1 MPVKSRFIQAVTVFY
16 QVKNIIGK
24 VKKRQIM
31 KYEEAITYI
40 EKCNLFGSIPGLD
53 SIRALT
59 GKLGNPQDELKF
71 IHVAGTNGKGS
82 VSAFIGTTLQLSGL
96 KVGRYISPTI
106 YTYRERFQ
114 INGRM
119 MGKKE
124 LGEEMELIKE
134 ACDTLV
140 MEGKPHPT
148 SFEIETALAFH
159 YFLKKQCDIVVLETG
174 MGGSLDATNIIQN
187 PLLCILTP
195 ISMDHMQYLG
205 NTLTCIAENK
215 CGIIKNGCTVVSAIQ
230 NEEARRVVEE
240 VCVRERVRLVPA
252 DASLAEYICI
262 EKKVSPSLEGQ
273 VFVFE
278 NKQYEISLLG
288 KYQIENAVIAI
299 KALQELAAMGYGTI
313 TDENIKKGLLATQ
326 WKGRFSV
333 VADKPYFVVDGAH
346 NVAAAKKLV
355 QSIRFY
361 FTNCK
366 IVYIMGMFRDKE
378 YEKVIQITA
387 PLAEQIITVATPGN
401 PRALPA
407 VELAHAVR
415 KVNPNVTCA
424 DSLEEAV
431 EMSYLFA
438 DKDSVIIGFG
448 SLSFLGD
455 LMNIVENN
463 RAVRS
468 DTHGK

>member
-1 MPVKSRFIQAVTVFY
+1 
-16 QVKNIIGK
+16 
-24 VKKRQIM
+24 M
-31 KYEEAITYI
+31 KYEDAVTFI
-40 EKCNLFGSIPGLD
+40 EECNLLGSVPGLD

-59 GKLGNPQDELKF
+59 AKIGNPQDELTF

-82 VSAFIGTTLQLSGL
+82 VSAFVGETLQLSGF

-119 MGKKE
+119 IGKKE
-124 LGEEMELIKE
+124 LGEEMGLIKE
-134 ACDTLV
+134 ACDALV
-140 MEGKPHPT
+140 AEGKTHPT

-159 YFLKKQCDIVVLETG
+159 YFLKRKCDIVVLETG
-174 MGGSLDATNIIQN
+174 MGGTLDATNIIKN
-187 PLLCILTP
+187 PLLCVLTS

-205 NTLTCIAENK
+205 DTLTQIAENK
-215 CGIIKNGCTVVSAIQ
+215 CGIIKDGCTVISAVQ
-230 NEEARRVVEE
+230 NDEAECVIKE
-240 VCVRERVRLVPA
+240 VCDQKNARLVFA
-252 DASLAEYICI
+252 DASLAEYVNLGKNRI
-262 EKKVSPSLEGQ
+262 PSLEKQAFIFDG
-273 VFVFE
+273 E
-278 NKQYEISLLG
+278 QYEISLLG
-288 KYQIENAVIAI
+288 KYQIENAVIAL
-299 KALQELAAMGYGTI
+299 KALHELRAMGYNKI
-313 TDENIKKGLLATQ
+313 TDDRIKKGFLATQ

-333 VADKPYFVVDGAH
+333 LASKPYFVVDGAH

-355 QSIRFY
+355 RSIQFY
-361 FTNCK
+361 FTNRK

-387 PLAEQIITVATPGN
+387 PLASQIITVATPGN

-407 VELAHAVR
+407 VELAHAVS
-415 KVNPNVTCA
+415 KVNPNVTSA

-438 DKDSVIIGFG
+438 DKESAIIGFG

-463 RAVRS
+463 RTVRS

>member
-1 MPVKSRFIQAVTVFY
+1 
-16 QVKNIIGK
+16 
-24 VKKRQIM
+24 M
-31 KYEEAITYI
+31 KYEDAITFI
-40 EKCNLFGSIPGLD
+40 EECNLLGSIPGLD
-53 SIRALT
+53 SIRVLT
-59 GKLGNPQDELKF
+59 GALGNPQDELKF

-82 VSAFIGTTLQLSGL
+82 VSSFIGTVLQCSGY

-114 INGRM
+114 VNGRM
-119 MGKKE
+119 IGKKE
-124 LGEEMELIKE
+124 LGEEMAIIKE

-140 MEGKPHPT
+140 AQGKPHPT

-159 YFLKKQCDIVVLETG
+159 YFHKKQCDIVVLETG
-174 MGGSLDATNIIQN
+174 MGGTLDATNIIKN
-187 PLLCILTP
+187 PLLCVLTS

-205 NTLTCIAENK
+205 ETLTDIARNK
-215 CGIIKNGCTVVSAIQ
+215 CGIIKEGCTVISTMQ
-230 NEEARRVVEE
+230 DEEAELVIKET
-240 VCVRERVRLVPA
+240 CAQKKSRLIFA
-252 DASLAEYICI
+252 DASLAEYIYLG
-262 EKKVSPSLEGQ
+262 KKGSPSLQ
-273 VFVFE
+273 KQAFVFE
-278 NKQYEISLLG
+278 KEQYEISLLG
-288 KYQIENAVIAI
+288 KYQIENAVIAL
-299 KALQELAAMGYGTI
+299 KAIEELRAMGYGKI
-313 TDENIKKGLLATQ
+313 TDGKIKKGLIETQ
-326 WKGRFSV
+326 WKGRFTLI
-333 VADKPYFVVDGAH
+333 ADKPYFVVDGAH

-355 QSIRFY
+355 HSMQFY
-361 FTNCK
+361 FTNRK

-387 PLAEQIITVATPGN
+387 PLASQIITVATPGN

-407 VELAHAVR
+407 VELAHAVS
-415 KVNPNVTCA
+415 KVNPHVTSA

-438 DKDSVIIGFG
+438 DKESVIVGFG

-463 RAVRS
+463 RTVRS

>member
-1 MPVKSRFIQAVTVFY
+1 
-16 QVKNIIGK
+16 
-24 VKKRQIM
+24 M
-31 KYEEAITYI
+31 KYEDAIAYI
-40 EKCNLFGSIPGLD
+40 EECNLLGSVPGLD

-59 GKLGNPQDELKF
+59 AKLGNPQDELRC

-82 VSAFIGTTLQLSGL
+82 VSSFVGTTLQLGGL

-106 YTYRERFQ
+106 DTYRERFQ

-119 MGKKE
+119 IGKKE
-124 LGEEMELIKE
+124 LGEEMGRIKE

-140 MEGKPHPT
+140 SEGRPHPT
-148 SFEIETALAFH
+148 SFEIETALAVH
-159 YFLKKQCDIVVLETG
+159 YFLKKKCDMVVLETG
-174 MGGSLDATNIIQN
+174 MGGTLDATNIIKN
-187 PLLCILTP
+187 PLLCVLTS

-205 NTLTCIAENK
+205 DTPGRIAENK
-215 CGIIKNGCTVVSAIQ
+215 CGIIKEGCTVVSAVQ
-230 NEEARRVVEE
+230 SEEAERVVKE
-240 VCVRERVRLVPA
+240 VSAKRNARLVLA
-252 DASLAEYICI
+252 DASTAEYISI
-262 EKKVSPSLEGQ
+262 GKKGSPSLEKQ
-273 VFVFE
+273 AFLFE
-278 NKQYEISLLG
+278 GERYEISLLG
-288 KYQIENAVIAI
+288 KYQIENAVIAV
-299 KALQELAAMGYGTI
+299 KTLQELRAMGYERI
-313 TDENIKKGLLATQ
+313 TDDTIKKGLFATQ

-333 VADKPYFVVDGAH
+333 IAKKPYFVVDGAH

-355 QSIRFY
+355 QSMQFY
-361 FTNCK
+361 FTNRK

-378 YEKVIQITA
+378 YDKVIQITA
-387 PLAEQIITVATPGN
+387 PLASQIITVATPGN

-407 VELAHAVR
+407 VELACAVR
-415 KVNPNVTCA
+415 EVNPNVTSA

-438 DKDSVIIGFG
+438 DKESVIIGFG
-448 SLSFLGD
+448 SLSFLGE

>member
-1 MPVKSRFIQAVTVFY
+1 
-16 QVKNIIGK
+16 
-24 VKKRQIM
+24 M
-31 KYEEAITYI
+31 KYEEAIAYI
-40 EKCNLFGSIPGLD
+40 EECNKLGSIPGLD
-53 SIRALT
+53 SVRALT
-59 GKLGNPQDELKF
+59 GALGNPQDELKI
-71 IHVAGTNGKGS
+71 IHIAGTNGKGS
-82 VSAFIGTTLQLSGL
+82 VSSFIGTVLQRSGY

-119 MGKKE
+119 IGKE
-124 LGEEMELIKE
+124 ALGKAMEVVKQ

-140 MEGKPHPT
+140 INGKPHPT
-148 SFEIETALAFH
+148 SFEIETALAF
-159 YFLKKQCDIVVLETG
+159 YFFQKRGCDVVVLETG
-174 MGGSLDATNIIQN
+174 MGGTLDATNIIKN
-187 PLLCILTP
+187 PLLCVLTS

-205 NTLTCIAENK
+205 DSLAEIAANK
-215 CGIIKNGCTVVSAIQ
+215 CGIIKDECTVVSTVQ
-230 NEEARRVVEE
+230 KEEAECVIKE
-240 VCVRERVRLVPA
+240 VCAAKKAKLVFA
-252 DASLAEYICI
+252 DASLAEFDNLG
-262 EKKVSPSLEGQ
+262 KKGAPSLE
-273 VFVFE
+273 
-278 NKQYEISLLG
+278 KQAFIWEGERYEISLLG

-299 KALQELAAMGYGTI
+299 KALMELQAMGYDKI
-313 TDENIKKGLLATQ
+313 TSKKIKEGLLLTQ
-326 WKGRFSV
+326 WKGRFTLIAS
-333 VADKPYFVVDGAH
+333 KPYFVVDGAH
-346 NVAAAKKLV
+346 NVDAAKKLIR
-355 QSIRFY
+355 SIQFY
-361 FTNCK
+361 FTNRR

-387 PLAEQIITVATPGN
+387 PLASQIITVATPGN

-407 VELAHAVR
+407 VELAQAVS

-438 DKDSVIIGFG
+438 DKESVIIGFG

-463 RAVRS
+463 RTVRS

>member
-1 MPVKSRFIQAVTVFY
+1 MTTVQRSYANDICFI
-16 QVKNIIGK
+16 KNYAK
-24 VKKRQIM
+24 ENEWKTM
-31 KYEEAITYI
+31 KYDDAIAYI
-40 EKCNLFGSIPGLD
+40 EECNLLGSVPGLD

-59 GKLGNPQDELKF
+59 EKLNNPQDELKF

-82 VSAFIGTTLQLSGL
+82 VSSFVATVLQHCGF

-119 MGKKE
+119 ISKKE

-134 ACDTLV
+134 ACDILV
-140 MEGKPHPT
+140 SEGKTHPT

-159 YFLKKQCDIVVLETG
+159 YFMKKQCDFVVLETG
-174 MGGSLDATNIIQN
+174 MGGTLDATNIIKN
-187 PLLCILTP
+187 PLICVLTS

-205 NTLTCIAENK
+205 DSLYEIAENK
-215 CGIIKNGCTVVSAIQ
+215 CGIIKEGSCVVSSVQ
-230 NEEARRVVEE
+230 STEAEAVVKDI
-240 VCVRERVRLVPA
+240 CRKKNAKLVFA
-252 DASLAEYICI
+252 DASLAEFVQTQ
-262 EKKVSPSLEGQ
+262 KAGNPSLEKQ

-278 NKQYEISLLG
+278 GERFEISLLG
-288 KYQIENAVIAI
+288 QYQIENAVTAI
-299 KALQELAAMGYGTI
+299 CVLRELCAMGYTQI
-313 TDENIKKGLLATQ
+313 TDEKIKKGLFVTQ
-326 WKGRFSV
+326 WKGRFSLI
-333 VADKPYFVVDGAH
+333 ARKPYFVVDGAH

-355 QSIRFY
+355 RSIQFY
-361 FTNCK
+361 FTNRK

-378 YEKVIQITA
+378 YEKVIQLTA
-387 PLAEQIITVATPGN
+387 PLASQIITVATPGN
-401 PRALPA
+401 LRALPA
-407 VELAHAVR
+407 VELAHAVSE
-415 KVNPNVTCA
+415 VNPNVTCA

-438 DKDSVIIGFG
+438 DKEAVIIGFG
-448 SLSFLGD
+448 SLSFLGE

-463 RAVRS
+463 RTVRS

>member
-1 MPVKSRFIQAVTVFY
+1 
-16 QVKNIIGK
+16 
-24 VKKRQIM
+24 M
-31 KYEEAITYI
+31 KYEDAIAYI
-40 EKCNLFGSIPGLD
+40 EECNKLGSVPGLD

-59 GKLGNPQDELKF
+59 AKLNNPQDELKI

-82 VSAFIGTTLQLSGL
+82 VSAFVGTTLQTCGL

-119 MGKKE
+119 IGKKE
-124 LGEEMELIKE
+124 LGEEMALIKQ
-134 ACDTLV
+134 ACDALV
-140 MEGKPHPT
+140 IEGKPHPT

-159 YFLKKQCDIVVLETG
+159 YFLKKKCDIVVLETG
-174 MGGSLDATNIIQN
+174 MGGTLDATNVIKN
-187 PLLCILTP
+187 PLMCILTSM
-195 ISMDHMQYLG
+195 SMDHMQFLG
-205 NTLTCIAENK
+205 ETLTEIAGNK
-215 CGIIKNGCTVVSAIQ
+215 CGIIKEGCTVISAMQ
-230 NEEARRVVEE
+230 NEEAETVVKE
-240 VCVRERVRLVPA
+240 VCLEKNAQLIFA
-252 DASLAEYICI
+252 DASLAEYISLG
-262 EKKVSPSLEGQ
+262 KKGSPSLEKQ
-273 VFVFE
+273 AFVYE
-278 NKQYEISLLG
+278 GEQYEISLLG
-288 KYQIENAVIAI
+288 KYQIENAVIALRS
-299 KALQELAAMGYGTI
+299 LQELCAMGYDKI
-313 TDENIKKGLLATQ
+313 TVEKIKKGLLATQ
-326 WKGRFSV
+326 WKGRFSLL
-333 VADKPYFVVDGAH
+333 ASKPYFIVDGAH

-355 QSIRFY
+355 QSIQFY
-361 FTNCK
+361 FTNRK

-387 PLAEQIITVATPGN
+387 PLASQIITVATPGN

-407 VELAHAVR
+407 VELAHAVSQ
-415 KVNPNVTCA
+415 VNPNVTCA

-438 DKDSVIIGFG
+438 DKESVIIGFG

-463 RAVRS
+463 RTVRS

>member
-1 MPVKSRFIQAVTVFY
+1 
-16 QVKNIIGK
+16 
-24 VKKRQIM
+24 M
-31 KYEEAITYI
+31 KYEEALSFI
-40 EKCNLFGSIPGLD
+40 EECNLLGSIPGLD
-53 SIRALT
+53 SVRALADRI
-59 GKLGNPQDELKF
+59 GNPQDALAF

-82 VSAFIGTTLQLSGL
+82 VSSFIATVLQLCGY

-119 MGKKE
+119 IGKKE
-124 LGEEMELIKE
+124 LGEEMSLIKE
-134 ACDTLV
+134 ACDALV
-140 MEGKPHPT
+140 SMGKPHPT

-174 MGGSLDATNIIQN
+174 MGGTLDATNIIKN
-187 PLLCILTP
+187 PLLCVLTS
-195 ISMDHMQYLG
+195 ISMDHMQFLG
-205 NTLTCIAENK
+205 ESLSEIAANK
-215 CGIIKNGCTVVSAIQ
+215 CGIIKEGSRVVSAMQ
-230 NEEARRVVEE
+230 PDEVEN
-240 VCVRERVRLVPA
+240 VIKNACRDRNAFLAFA
-252 DASLAEYICI
+252 DASQAEYIPLG
-262 EKKVSPSLEGQ
+262 KGGKPSLEKQ
-273 VFVFE
+273 AFVLDGE
-278 NKQYEISLLG
+278 RYEISLLG
-288 KYQIENAVIAI
+288 KYQMENAVIAI
-299 KALQELAAMGYGTI
+299 KVLQELRFLGYTKI
-313 TDENIKKGLLATQ
+313 TDEKIKKGLFDTQ

-333 VADKPYFVVDGAH
+333 IAQKPYFIVDGAH
-346 NVAAAKKLV
+346 NVAAAKKLTE
-355 QSIRFY
+355 SIRFY
-361 FTNCK
+361 FTNRK

-387 PLAEQIITVATPGN
+387 PFASQIITVATPGN

-438 DKDSVIIGFG
+438 DKESVIIGFG

-463 RAVRS
+463 RTVRS

>member
-1 MPVKSRFIQAVTVFY
+1 
-16 QVKNIIGK
+16 
-24 VKKRQIM
+24 M
-31 KYEEAITYI
+31 KYEDAITYI
-40 EKCNLFGSIPGLD
+40 EECNLLGSVPGLE

-59 GKLGNPQDELKF
+59 EKLGNPQDELKF

-82 VSAFIGTTLQLSGL
+82 VSSFIGTTLQLSGL

-106 YTYRERFQ
+106 YTYCERFQ

-119 MGKKE
+119 ISKKE
-124 LGEEMELIKE
+124 LGEEMEWIKE
-134 ACDTLV
+134 ACDELV
-140 MEGKPHPT
+140 LEGRPQPT
-148 SFEIETALAFH
+148 SFEIETALSFH
-159 YFLKKQCDIVVLETG
+159 YFCKKKCDIVVLETG
-174 MGGSLDATNIIQN
+174 MGGTLDATNIIKN
-187 PLLCILTP
+187 PLLCVLTS

-205 NTLTCIAENK
+205 DTLTCIAENK
-215 CGIIKNGCTVVSAIQ
+215 CGIIKDGCTVVSSIQ
-230 NEEARRVVEE
+230 SEAAERVVKE
-240 VCVRERVRLVPA
+240 VSAKRKAKLIFA
-252 DASLAEYICI
+252 DASTVEYISLG
-262 EKKVSPSLEGQ
+262 KKGSPSLE
-273 VFVFE
+273 
-278 NKQYEISLLG
+278 KQAFLYEDERYEISLLG
-288 KYQIENAVIAI
+288 KYQVENAVIAI
-299 KALQELAAMGYGTI
+299 KALQELCAMGYEKI
-313 TDENIKKGLLATQ
+313 TDEKIKKGLFSTQ

-333 VADKPYFVVDGAH
+333 LAKKPYFVVDGAH

-355 QSIRFY
+355 QSIQFY

-378 YEKVIQITA
+378 YEKVIQLTA
-387 PLAEQIITVATPGN
+387 PLASQIITVATPGN

-407 VELAHAVR
+407 VELAHAVSE
-415 KVNPNVTCA
+415 VNPNVTCA

-455 LMNIVENN
+455 IMNIVEHN
-463 RAVRS
+463 RTVRS

>member
-1 MPVKSRFIQAVTVFY
+1 
-16 QVKNIIGK
+16 
-24 VKKRQIM
+24 M
-31 KYEEAITYI
+31 KYEDAITFI
-40 EKCNLFGSIPGLD
+40 EECNLLGSIPGLE

-59 GKLGNPQDELKF
+59 GALGNPQDKLKV

-82 VSAFIGTTLQLSGL
+82 VSSFIGTVLQCSGY

-114 INGRM
+114 INGHM
-119 MGKKE
+119 IGKKE

-134 ACDTLV
+134 ACDKLV
-140 MEGKPHPT
+140 EEGKPHPT

-159 YFLKKQCDIVVLETG
+159 YFLQKQCDIVVLETG
-174 MGGSLDATNIIQN
+174 MGGTLDATNIIKY
-187 PLLCILTP
+187 PLLCVLTS

-205 NTLTCIAENK
+205 DTLTDIARNK
-215 CGIIKNGCTVVSAIQ
+215 CGIIKEGCPVVSTMQDEDA
-230 NEEARRVVEE
+230 E
-240 VCVRERVRLVPA
+240 LVIKQTCMQRNSKFIFA
-252 DASLAEYICI
+252 DASLAEYVYLG
-262 EKKVSPSLEGQ
+262 KKGSPSLKKQ
-273 VFVFE
+273 AFVFE
-278 NKQYEISLLG
+278 GEKYEISLLG
-288 KYQIENAVIAI
+288 KYQIENAVIAL
-299 KALQELAAMGYGTI
+299 KALEELRIMGYLKI
-313 TDENIKKGLLATQ
+313 TDKSIKKGLLTTQ
-326 WKGRFSV
+326 WKGRFTLLS
-333 VADKPYFVVDGAH
+333 AKPYFVVDGAH

-355 QSIRFY
+355 NSIQFY
-361 FTNCK
+361 FTNRK

-387 PLAEQIITVATPGN
+387 PYASQIITVATPGN

-407 VELAHAVR
+407 VELAHAVSS
-415 KVNPNVTCA
+415 VNLHVTSS

-438 DKDSVIIGFG
+438 DKESVIIGFG

-463 RAVRS
+463 RTVRS